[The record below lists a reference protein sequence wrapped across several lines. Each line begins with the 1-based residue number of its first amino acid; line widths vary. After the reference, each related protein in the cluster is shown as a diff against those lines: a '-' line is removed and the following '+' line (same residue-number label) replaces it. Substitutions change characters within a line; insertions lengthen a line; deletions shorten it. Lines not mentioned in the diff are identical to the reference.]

1 MLPTQCAVCDHK
13 NPPDAKFC
21 NECGSPLHL
30 TSCNHC
36 GAVND
41 RASTHCYSCGAQIP
55 VPSLAAEA
63 APVSAVPD
71 AAAASKILSDI
82 GVESGRAPL
91 AKSAAASL
99 EVPERRAGNETAG
112 VGEHVIPLVSAAPR
126 ATDVVPLPNVVT
138 TPRPRPTFHAILPA
152 LLVATVAL
160 SAYYVYR
167 YPLQARDWL
176 SRGPPELGVPAP
188 ADARRTPSASS
199 AANPGV
205 APPSSPLVSRGILAG
220 TSAPPG
226 PPVDTHFEVAASP
239 TTRGS
244 IRATGVD
251 GGSGE
256 APTPPEPSRVRSTR
270 QPPRSTASQITAA
283 QPFGNE
289 TTGAAVA
296 STAVMSIAVEPR
308 NKTARTVDDRS
319 ASQTVATRS
328 TTSYPATAAVETVLP
343 RQADSRVNV
352 RPDTPRLS
360 ACTEGVAALGFCNP
374 STTGE
379 SK

>member
-30 TSCNHC
+30 TWCSHC

-41 RASTHCYSCGAQIP
+41 RASTHCYSCGAQIL
-55 VPSLAAEA
+55 VQSMAAEA
-63 APVSAVPD
+63 APHSAVP
-71 AAAASKILSDI
+71 AATAAPKILSDV
-82 GVESGRAPL
+82 GVESRRAPL
-91 AKSAAASL
+91 AESAAASL
-99 EVPERRAGNETAG
+99 EVPERRSGNETVG
-112 VGEHVIPLVSAAPR
+112 VGEHVTRLVSVAQR

-138 TPRPRPTFHAILPA
+138 TPRLRPTFRAILPA
-152 LLVATVAL
+152 LLIAAVAL
-160 SAYYVYR
+160 SAYYIYR
-167 YPLQARDWL
+167 YPVQSGDWL
-176 SRGPPELGVPAP
+176 SRGPPQLGVPAP
-188 ADARRTPSASS
+188 ADAGRTPSASS

-205 APPSSPLVSRGILAG
+205 APPDSPHVSRGILAG
-220 TSAPPG
+220 TSASPG
-226 PPVDTHFEVAASP
+226 PPVDTRTEVASSP

-244 IRATGVD
+244 IRATGAD
-251 GGSGE
+251 GVGGE
-256 APTPPEPSRVRSTR
+256 TRTPPESSSVGSTR
-270 QPPRSTASQITAA
+270 QPSRSTASQTTAA

-289 TTGAAVA
+289 TAGAAGA
-296 STAVMSIAVEPR
+296 SAAVTTIAVEPR
-308 NKTARTVDDRS
+308 NKTARTFDHRR

-360 ACTEGVAALGFCNP
+360 ACTEAVAALGFCNP
-374 STTGE
+374 STPGE